1 MLLGTKP
8 FTPEHDGSVNIQNP
22 PTRALPKGFEGAT
35 EMGKG
40 GGTLTQLKS
49 ELHIACFTTN
59 VAKVRCILGAGN
71 ATSNYHRVNS
81 IDMGSPPLI
90 YAVRVKANTE
100 ADEAKIAEIAKM
112 LIEAG
117 ADVNYKQLPS
127 EESPLILASIF
138 SGGVGKVQTVR
149 TLTKAGANLRQRD
162 KQHRMTALHWAITS
176 GWFNVVEALIEA
188 GASCT
193 SRGGKDKLDALEMSR
208 HRLHQLKK
216 GSAIPTGPRDVETR
230 KAELEKMV
238 VACEVGAVARN
249 QEKAEKKAAR
259 KTEKRASSF
268 TYWPPMGTVTTAR
281 PFSVAAAAHPPA
293 NAIATCPSS
302 ASEPNLQDGPLFP
315 AAAASAMGSSPGRAE
330 FFFILEFL
338 VEGGDTNV
346 KRSRG
351 STMISAGYAAR

>member
-216 GSAIPTGPRDVETR
+216 GSATPTGPRDVETR

-259 KTEKRASSF
+259 KTEKRASSLLDD
-268 TYWPPMGTVTTAR
+268 GTESA
-281 PFSVAAAAHPPA
+281 FAESVC
-293 NAIATCPSS
+293 N
-302 ASEPNLQDGPLFP
+302 
-315 AAAASAMGSSPGRAE
+315 
-330 FFFILEFL
+330 LEFGADEHSL
-338 VEGGDTNV
+338 HVQAGHVVSMGLTPHTHTGPHPLAGGFDPDRYLR
-346 KRSRG
+346 K
-351 STMISAGYAAR
+351 